1 MKYESQ
7 LQITTAAAVPPLT
20 VNQTAL
26 VTNFNA
32 DLLDGQHGAYYATA
46 ASLGGYLPLTGGTL
60 TGTLTGT
67 VGIFTTL
74 RASELTSLLGSNGPI
89 TITPDGT
96 GHVHINSTD
105 IRLGP
110 NNTNA
115 TLATRGTGDLI
126 LRTNEGSAV
135 EGSIRIY
142 DGANGNIE
150 ITPNGTGTVVVGK
163 LSGSTASFSGQI
175 TSTVA
180 TGTAPLVITSTTAVT
195 NLNADLLDGQH
206 GSYYQNAGN
215 LNAGTVPLARLSG
228 SYNIDITGSSAFV
241 FVNDTRSSVTGPQT
255 GYRQV
260 RADFLNNSTDGL
272 SDGGTYHGV
281 LTFQQWADSSGGG
294 TRQLAFTD
302 NDNLWIRGSGTG
314 LTSYNPWK
322 LVLNSVNYSTY
333 ALPLSGGTL
342 TGQLFSNSKIET
354 TGVVTGSSFS
364 GAGTGLT
371 GTAASLTA
379 GAVPWTGV
387 TGKPTTLSG
396 YGITDALPL
405 TGGTLTGGLSGTT
418 ASFSG
423 AVSAP
428 QYAWASS
435 KGYETSN
442 SEYSGPR
449 TLFELAYALA
459 QAHGSNDAFRYKTV
473 LNRQSWNGSAWVTDN
488 STAWTNTLTPDG
500 GGTTVIT
507 QAEYAAG
514 TTRKRFTIDVGG
526 DWQRANLIF
535 VQRGWNQSDW
545 AFSLEV
551 ERSTDN
557 VNWTSDGVQSVPNG
571 PGLAYFSQADTGQA
585 RWFRITV
592 AATQVITAGG
602 LTIIRV
608 MALGPRY
615 ATVHPF
621 TVDYSRNVSFA
632 AGITIANPITST
644 VATGTA
650 PLVIT
655 STTAVTNLNSD
666 LLDGQHGSYFEG
678 RDTTAVGFSAGTL
691 TLTRTTGNLTVS
703 LDGRYLPLAGGT
715 LTGGLSG
722 TTGSFS
728 GQITSTVA
736 TGTAPFVVTS
746 TTQVNNLNAQLLGG
760 QLSTYYA
767 AASSLASYLPLSGGQ
782 MTGALTLHSTG
793 TNGFYNGTGDA
804 ATYALYNLKLGGWNG
819 MALENLAPGGTYP
832 SQVVGVIDFRSGTID
847 MKGGFK
853 VSGASVITENQSITI
868 SGDASGSGKTAI
880 NLTLAS
886 VGTAGTYRSV
896 TTDAKGRV
904 TAGTNPTTLAGYG
917 ITDALPITGGTLTGL
932 LNAGQGILAPGADI
946 NYAAADGWT
955 AGTGDGVGYYGTN
968 FAANGNTAAENTRSY
983 KDTPYA
989 SPGLIW
995 ATTNNDATS
1004 DADGGWNKDINGL
1017 TANKSYRSIV
1027 WVRRSSASTNGQF
1040 YHGCSSGS
1048 TLNLDN
1054 TANTN
1059 PYFGN
1064 FTINTFTQSKWY
1076 LSVGY
1081 VHANND
1087 GSTTSYGGLYDGE
1100 TGQKVLNYTD
1110 FKMAAG
1116 AQAQTHRV
1124 YLYYSTDPAA
1134 LLDFWGPR
1142 FEEVDGNEPSVGAL
1156 LGFLP
1161 SPRFT
1166 GTPTVNGNT
1175 VIHAGNYTSYPDA
1188 TKLPLTGGAL
1198 TGTISIDTSGSTALV
1213 SSVIIKRSGQ
1223 SALNFGQYTGQ
1234 WRPALQIQS
1243 NASDRLLFLAP
1254 PESDFQFGLLRSANG
1269 GLKIDVGGTTA
1280 NTGVN
1285 AITIDTAGTANFP
1298 VGLQQNGSAVLTAAS
1313 TSAPNLSV
1321 GGSAGSVAWTGVT
1334 GKPTTLSGYGITD
1347 ALPLSG
1353 GTLTGGLIGT
1363 SANFSGTFIQTGEAL
1378 AVDACAIV
1386 HNSNVESYYQLS
1398 RRLQAFSHLGSTTTL
1413 EIEAVTLG
1421 GGNYNGEAQRTTWR
1435 ISSRGALYVTRHD
1448 EHGGVGKVS
1457 LKILN
1462 DTAVPDAN
1470 GQDAKYVVGLV
1481 CGNTTDFVMVW
1492 MRARFLQDSGTS
1504 RWVTIARLATATPS
1518 TVSGSAMTYSSGWIA
1533 NTGFTNTSFTE
1544 VVPAGKFAALAL
1556 TGVLTST
1563 VATGTAP
1570 LVVAST
1576 TAVAN
1581 LNSDLL
1587 DGQHGAY
1594 YQDAGNLNAGTIL
1607 AARMPA
1613 YTGGDVTS
1621 PAGSVA
1627 LTLAN
1632 SGVTAGTYRSV
1643 TVDAKGRVTAGTNP
1657 TTLGG
1662 YGITDALPIG
1672 GGTLTGKLSIN
1683 STGAWNDAQALLT
1696 VGSGG
1701 DGRIQV
1707 RHIWGK
1713 SAANNNADHLWLNY
1727 QNANGHVQIGDSGGG
1742 NNLYVSG
1749 QLYAGGY
1756 FGGSL
1761 VLHAGNYGAYSTFTG
1776 TVTGTNFSGPG
1787 TGLTGTAAS
1796 LTAGAVPWSGVT
1808 GKPTTLSGYGI
1819 TDAMYQVD
1827 PNGFTQGDI
1836 NGSGNMQRLWGTDSV
1851 QNLIAF
1857 RPPTT
1862 VEYTTDNVNWVAT
1875 TISNDVFDGK
1885 VFGKWAGF
1893 NMNVGS
1899 NIGAWTKVRMTWVNF
1914 GYHFF
1919 SHFTLCHSTNG
1930 HSMNF
1935 VFYKSDLS
1943 GVFSSEAYRV
1953 NGISSWPGYTFTS
1966 HVNVS
1971 GWWDTRDVRMVFE
1984 LNGNNGP
1991 SGYPNNAISIGHIGI
2006 MGGYSSFNRV
2016 FDWDGNRNITL
2027 FGNLTLPGNVS
2038 ATGTVSGSSFSGAGT
2053 NLTGT
2058 ANSLNVGGYSA
2069 RWATGRTIALTGDVT
2084 GTSGAFDG
2092 TAALSFGVTIANSA
2106 VTYAKIQNVAAA
2118 SVLGNSSASVAQ
2130 APAALSMATLAGM
2143 LSNQAMNINGSAT
2156 SVPWSGVTGKPTT
2169 VTGYG
2174 ITDAM
2179 KIFGAPGVDL
2189 NTLTTAGVY
2198 RISNTEANR
2207 PNDYGQL
2214 LVMYGGS
2221 DTITQ
2226 IYGHYADGTLKTRSG
2241 NPTNVGGSGTYTAWR
2256 TLLADHNYSNYALP
2270 LSGGTLTGA
2279 LTSNSKFETTANV
2292 IGGNFSGP
2300 GTGLTGTAASLTA
2313 GSANAIADGAVSTSA
2328 KIAASV
2334 VTYAKIQNVSVST
2347 VLGNSSASVAQAP
2360 VEINMA
2366 SLAGMLSNQT
2376 MNINGSS
2383 ASCTGN
2389 AATATNGFTVKP
2401 VWAGAQNLIADLANF
2416 NNSVPSGFYQ
2426 YSGATNSPTA
2436 TWYNLINVRHSNTG
2450 NDHGFQLAMSYYDE
2464 VLWSRTYSGGTGANN
2479 GTFTTWRAHLHS
2491 GNYSSYALPLAG
2503 GTLTGALNSNSKIET
2518 TGNVIGG
2525 NFSGPGTGLTGT
2537 AASLS
2542 IGGNAATATSSPL
2555 LSALSNYVWS
2565 ASTLP
2570 QGYNQGIQASFVSAS
2585 QGFQNYGSL
2594 VTVNTYS
2601 AGGGALQ
2608 LYVPYSPTYGGTG
2621 LQVRFGNY
2629 DVSSGN
2635 SWTSWKTLLAS
2646 DNYTSY
2652 TLPLTGGTLTGA
2664 LTATSF
2670 SGAGTGLTGTAASL
2684 SIGGSA
2690 GSVAASG
2697 ITGQTG
2703 MWTSAARPGPY
2714 RLYRRDVNDAYSVQN
2729 YWTGTYWRLDGYY
2742 SNDTVHAGCSVA
2754 YADTA
2759 GSVSTIADGAVSTT
2773 AKLANSVVTYAK
2785 IQNVGASSVL
2795 GNTSASVSQAPQEIT
2810 FANLGPYIN
2819 GVARAWVTFNE
2830 NPSTGA
2836 ITINASL
2843 GISSVTRIN
2852 YGQYRVNFS
2861 TAFADANYAV
2871 SGTIGYESN
2880 GGYLYGGFL
2889 NIPRVATPK
2898 TTTYCEVT
2906 ASYGDG
2912 NTYNARF
2919 VHVVFDR

>member
-1 MKYESQ
+1 MKFQSQ

-67 VGIFTTL
+67 VGIFTTV
-74 RASELTSLLGSNGPI
+74 RTTELTSLLGSNGPI

-163 LSGSTASFSGQI
+163 LSGTTGSFSGQI

-281 LTFQQWADSSGGG
+281 LTFQQWADYSGGG

-314 LTSYNPWK
+314 LTAYNPWK

-387 TGKPTTLSG
+387 TGKPTTLAGYGITDALPLAGGTLSGLLTASAGITMTGGRLYVSSAASGQTYGGTVHIRDGEATGANNSFAGIAFSSAPGADFVIGKYSNAGVGRLQIRNHQATVLATIEADGSASFAGGLTATNFTGPGTGLTGTAAGLSIGGSAVQLNGQAASFYQNAGNLNAGTLLAARMPAFTGGDVTSTAGTVALTLANSGVTAGTYRSVTTDAKGRVTAGTNPTTLAG

-405 TGGTLTGGLSGTT
+405 TGGTLTGGLTGTT

-435 KGYETSN
+435 KGYETS
-442 SEYSGPR
+442 SDYSGPR

-459 QAHGSNDAFRYKTV
+459 QAHGSNDSFRYKTV
-473 LNRQSWNGSAWVTDN
+473 LNRQSWNGSAWITDN
-488 STAWTNTLTPDG
+488 STAWTNALTPDG
-500 GGTTVIT
+500 GGTIVIT

-514 TTRKRFTIDVGG
+514 TTKKRFTIDVGG

-557 VNWTSDGVQSVPNG
+557 VNWNSDGVQSVPNG

-632 AGITIANPITST
+632 AGITLANPITST

-650 PLVIT
+650 PFVVA
-655 STTAVTNLNSD
+655 STT
-666 LLDGQHGSYFEG
+666 
-678 RDTTAVGFSAGTL
+678 R
-691 TLTRTTGNLTVS
+691 
-703 LDGRYLPLAGGT
+703 
-715 LTGGLSG
+715 
-722 TTGSFS
+722 
-728 GQITSTVA
+728 
-736 TGTAPFVVTS
+736 
-746 TTQVNNLNAQLLGG
+746 VNNLNVQYLDG
-760 QLSTYYA
+760 QIGSYYA
-767 AASSLASYLPLSGGQ
+767 AASSLASYLPKSGGA
-782 MTGALTLHSTG
+782 MTGALALHSTG
-793 TNGFYNGTGDA
+793 TNGFYNGTGDG
-804 ATYALYNLKLGGWNG
+804 ATYALYNFKLGGWNG

-832 SQVVGVIDFRSGTID
+832 SQVVGVINFREGTID

-853 VSGASVITENQSITI
+853 VNGASVITENQSITI
-868 SGDASGSGKTAI
+868 SGDASGTGKTAI
-880 NLTLAS
+880 NLTLLS

-896 TTDAKGRV
+896 TTDSKGRV

-917 ITDALPITGGTLTGL
+917 ITDALPITGG
-932 LNAGQGILAPGADI
+932 
-946 NYAAADGWT
+946 
-955 AGTGDGVGYYGTN
+955 
-968 FAANGNTAAENTRSY
+968 
-983 KDTPYA
+983 
-989 SPGLIW
+989 
-995 ATTNNDATS
+995 
-1004 DADGGWNKDINGL
+1004 
-1017 TANKSYRSIV
+1017 
-1027 WVRRSSASTNGQF
+1027 
-1040 YHGCSSGS
+1040 
-1048 TLNLDN
+1048 
-1054 TANTN
+1054 
-1059 PYFGN
+1059 
-1064 FTINTFTQSKWY
+1064 
-1076 LSVGY
+1076 
-1081 VHANND
+1081 
-1087 GSTTSYGGLYDGE
+1087 
-1100 TGQKVLNYTD
+1100 
-1110 FKMAAG
+1110 
-1116 AQAQTHRV
+1116 
-1124 YLYYSTDPAA
+1124 
-1134 LLDFWGPR
+1134 
-1142 FEEVDGNEPSVGAL
+1142 
-1156 LGFLP
+1156 
-1161 SPRFT
+1161 
-1166 GTPTVNGNT
+1166 
-1175 VIHAGNYTSYPDA
+1175 
-1188 TKLPLTGGAL
+1188 AL

-1213 SSVIIKRSGQ
+1213 SSVVIKRSGQ
-1223 SALNFGQYTGQ
+1223 SSVNFGQYPGA
-1234 WRPALQIQS
+1234 WRSALQIQS

-1254 PESDFQFGLLRSANG
+1254 PEADYQFGMLRSANG

-1280 NTGVN
+1280 NQGTN
-1285 AITIDTAGTANFP
+1285 AVTIDTAGTANFP

-1334 GKPTTLSGYGITD
+1334 GKPTTLAGYGITN

-1353 GTLTGGLIGT
+1353 GTLTGGLTGT
-1363 SANFSGTFIQTGEAL
+1363 SANFNGTFIQTGEAL

-1421 GGNYNGEAQRTTWR
+1421 NGGYGGEAQRTTWR

-1448 EHGGVGKVS
+1448 EHGGAGKVF

-1504 RWVTIARLATATPS
+1504 RWVTIARLATAAPS

-1544 VVPAGKFAALAL
+1544 VVPAGKFSALAL

-1563 VATGTAP
+1563 VATGTSP
-1570 LVVAST
+1570 LSITST
-1576 TAVAN
+1576 TLVNN
-1581 LNSDLL
+1581 LNSDFL
-1587 DGQHGAY
+1587 DGQHGSYFEGRDTTAVGFSGGTLTLTRTT
-1594 YQDAGNLNAGTIL
+1594 GNLTVSLDGRYL
-1607 AARMPA
+1607 P
-1613 YTGGDVTS
+1613 
-1621 PAGSVA
+1621 
-1627 LTLAN
+1627 LT
-1632 SGVTAGTYRSV
+1632 
-1643 TVDAKGRVTAGTNP
+1643 
-1657 TTLGG
+1657 
-1662 YGITDALPIG
+1662 
-1672 GGTLTGKLSIN
+1672 GGTLTG
-1683 STGAWNDAQALLT
+1683 ALT
-1696 VGSGG
+1696 VPTQLS
-1701 DGRIQV
+1701 V
-1707 RHIWGK
+1707 
-1713 SAANNNADHLWLNY
+1713 
-1727 QNANGHVQIGDSGGG
+1727 IGTTATDILR
-1742 NNLYVSG
+1742 LYVTGSTIWKLG
-1749 QLYAGGY
+1749 VTDAS
-1756 FGGSL
+1756 GSL
-1761 VLHAGNYGAYSTFTG
+1761 FNITADFGNFTINKTNGNVTTPGAFVG
-1776 TVTGTNFSGPG
+1776 GNFSGPG

-1796 LTAGAVPWSGVT
+1796 LTAGA
-1808 GKPTTLSGYGI
+1808 
-1819 TDAMYQVD
+1819 
-1827 PNGFTQGDI
+1827 
-1836 NGSGNMQRLWGTDSV
+1836 
-1851 QNLIAF
+1851 
-1857 RPPTT
+1857 
-1862 VEYTTDNVNWVAT
+1862 
-1875 TISNDVFDGK
+1875 
-1885 VFGKWAGF
+1885 
-1893 NMNVGS
+1893 
-1899 NIGAWTKVRMTWVNF
+1899 
-1914 GYHFF
+1914 
-1919 SHFTLCHSTNG
+1919 
-1930 HSMNF
+1930 
-1935 VFYKSDLS
+1935 
-1943 GVFSSEAYRV
+1943 
-1953 NGISSWPGYTFTS
+1953 
-1966 HVNVS
+1966 
-1971 GWWDTRDVRMVFE
+1971 
-1984 LNGNNGP
+1984 
-1991 SGYPNNAISIGHIGI
+1991 
-2006 MGGYSSFNRV
+2006 
-2016 FDWDGNRNITL
+2016 
-2027 FGNLTLPGNVS
+2027 
-2038 ATGTVSGSSFSGAGT
+2038 
-2053 NLTGT
+2053 
-2058 ANSLNVGGYSA
+2058 
-2069 RWATGRTIALTGDVT
+2069 
-2084 GTSGAFDG
+2084 
-2092 TAALSFGVTIANSA
+2092 
-2106 VTYAKIQNVAAA
+2106 
-2118 SVLGNSSASVAQ
+2118 
-2130 APAALSMATLAGM
+2130 
-2143 LSNQAMNINGSAT
+2143 
-2156 SVPWSGVTGKPTT
+2156 VPWSGVTGKPTT

-2189 NTLTTAGVY
+2189 NTLTTSGVY
-2198 RISNTEANR
+2198 RINNTEANR
-2207 PNDYGQL
+2207 PNDWGQL

-2226 IYGHYADGTLKTRSG
+2226 IYGHYVDGTLKTRSG
-2241 NPTNVGGSGTYTAWR
+2241 NPTNVGGSGSWSPWR
-2256 TLLADHNYSNYALP
+2256 TLLGDHNFNSYALP
-2270 LSGGTLTGA
+2270 LTGGTLTGGLSGTTGSFSGEVTWSGWNSGNARAVRIGYSGGNYGGIGYGINYTSTSGSHTYAFADAVTRIDLADGIQVYSAAAGTAGAAVSWTTLLEATRGNGNLRWKGNTVLDSNNYNSFALPLSGGTMTGNIILPATGYVGLNGGSTYGIGTLATNRNSGVFDTVESTGTDPLELNYYQGGAVKIGSGTYGSKSLYAAGIFDGGNQVVHAGNVGSYALPIGGGTLTGQLTIATGGATGLRVNSPSGTQGFWLRVGYDTNGTATPVASALNTMLQSSGSSAGTFTIVCGNDRVATLSNAAANFAVALQQNGNQVLHAGNYNSYAMLTSGIPSGSDQYVNFRVIRNSAASPADGMYIGYGNTSGGRTRIYGEGSTTSHFYPDSSGNLFRSDGVAYIHSSNVGNYIVPQTNYTTAINASGYTWIRIPYASGDSFNGGQSPVEFYVTRSIYDNSSTPYGGPTAKFVIQSMEWHNGQQMGTIQYGERGDSASLGAANWITHAKVTNLSGGGYWVYMRLRTGTAAGVTYMFRRSLVGGQGLNLSAIEATTDPGGAATIYYGFNLISAGTEARFYRDGNMVLDAGTYNSYALPLTGGTLTGA
-2279 LTSNSKFETTANV
+2279 LTATS
-2292 IGGNFSGP
+2292 FSGA

-2313 GSANAIADGAVSTSA
+2313 GAVAWTGVTGKPTTISGYGITDIVSSNSGSPVAADTTTKNGFYYVNSNISLFGQTDGALFVQAYDNTWASQIYQDYRTGQLAIRGRNSGTWQAWRTVLDSTNFLTSAPNSGVTAGTYNNVTVNAKGIVTAGSNVSYLTGNQTISLTGDLTGSGTTSITATIAGDSVTNAKLKTMAATTIKGNNTAVANAPADLTPA
-2328 KIAASV
+2328 
-2334 VTYAKIQNVSVST
+2334 Q
-2347 VLGNSSASVAQAP
+2347 VAT
-2360 VEINMA
+2360 
-2366 SLAGMLSNQT
+2366 MLSGQA

-2401 VWAGAQNLIADLANF
+2401 GWAGAQNLITGLANF
-2416 NNSVPSGFYQ
+2416 NNSVPSGFYE
-2426 YSGATNSPTA
+2426 YSGATNSPSA

-2464 VLWSRTYSGGTGANN
+2464 ILWSRTYQGGTGANN
-2479 GTFTTWRAHLHS
+2479 GTFTAWRAHLHS
-2491 GNYSSYALPLAG
+2491 GNFSSYA
-2503 GTLTGALNSNSKIET
+2503 
-2518 TGNVIGG
+2518 
-2525 NFSGPGTGLTGT
+2525 
-2537 AASLS
+2537 
-2542 IGGNAATATSSPL
+2542 
-2555 LSALSNYVWS
+2555 
-2565 ASTLP
+2565 
-2570 QGYNQGIQASFVSAS
+2570 
-2585 QGFQNYGSL
+2585 
-2594 VTVNTYS
+2594 
-2601 AGGGALQ
+2601 
-2608 LYVPYSPTYGGTG
+2608 
-2621 LQVRFGNY
+2621 
-2629 DVSSGN
+2629 
-2635 SWTSWKTLLAS
+2635 
-2646 DNYTSY
+2646 
-2652 TLPLTGGTLTGA
+2652 LPLTGGTLTGA

-2714 RLYRRDVNDAYSVQN
+2714 RLYRRDANDAYSVQN

-2871 SGTIGYESN
+2871 STTLGYESN
-2880 GGYLYGGFL
+2880 GGYLYRGSL